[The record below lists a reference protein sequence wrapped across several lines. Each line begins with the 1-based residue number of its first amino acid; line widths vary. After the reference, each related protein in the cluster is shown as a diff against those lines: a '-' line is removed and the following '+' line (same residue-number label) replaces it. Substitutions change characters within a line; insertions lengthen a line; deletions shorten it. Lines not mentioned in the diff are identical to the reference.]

1 MPTIFSHA
9 AFGVAIGSAFLPSR
23 LRARFLVLTALCTIL
38 PDFDVVGFVFR
49 VSYGSLLGHRGI
61 THSILF
67 AIVVGWF
74 VATFC
79 FRGLDVRRWKLVL
92 YFALVTVSHPFLD
105 MLTDGGLGVALLAP
119 FSNERFFLPWRPI
132 RVSPIGAGFFS
143 ERGLA
148 VIASEFVW
156 IWLPALITAA
166 TLWLLVRRRSLSGD
180 AIQND
185 SSLSISSG
193 DDL

>member
-9 AFGVAIGSAFLPSR
+9 FFGAAVGSAFLPPR
-23 LRARFLVLTALCTIL
+23 ARARFLVLTGLCTIL
-38 PDFDVVGFVFR
+38 PDLDVVGFAFR
-49 VSYGSLLGHRGI
+49 VSYGSVLGHRGI

-67 AIVVGWF
+67 AIIIGWL
-74 VATFC
+74 VAIFC
-79 FRGLDVRRWKLVL
+79 FRGPDFTRWKLTL
-92 YFALVTVSHPFLD
+92 YFALVTLSHPFLD

-119 FSNERFFLPWRPI
+119 FSNERFFFSWRPI

-143 ERGLA
+143 ERGVA

-156 IWLPALITAA
+156 VWLPALVTA
-166 TLWLLVRRRSLSGD
+166 TILWLTFRRTS
-180 AIQND
+180 QNSKGVHDD
-185 SSLSISSG
+185 SSLSTTSG